1 MDFDSTSRTVSTP
14 NGELHYHEAGSG
26 PPLLLL
32 HGSGPG
38 VSGWANF
45 GENLPVFAPHFR
57 CLVLDLPG
65 YGRSAPVAGHSVMV
79 GADAVRAFLDALNI
93 ESAHIVGNS
102 YGAIVGARVAA
113 DTPDRVTRFVTLG
126 GFGFTIFSPFPAEGI
141 LRLVEFIE
149 NPSRERLIT
158 WMRSMVFDESVV
170 TEEMIDMRFKT
181 AMDPVVMETS
191 KKMYTRAGIGAIA
204 ERMRGPDGIS
214 DFAHLPKIK
223 APTLITWGRDDRV
236 NPLDGALLPMRAI
249 PNCELHVFPNCG
261 HWAMIERKAE
271 FEQVVLGFLRR

>member
-26 PPLLLL
+26 PPLVLL

-45 GENLPVFAPHFR
+45 GDNLPVFAPHFR

-65 YGRSAPVAGHSVMV
+65 YGRSAAVPGHPVMV
-79 GADAVRAFLDALNI
+79 GADAVRAFLDALGI
-93 ESAHIVGNS
+93 ERAHIVGNS
-102 YGAIVGARVAA
+102 YGAIVGVRVAA
-113 DTPDRVTRFVTLG
+113 DTPERVERFVTLG
-126 GFGFTIFSPFPAEGI
+126 GFGFTPFSPFPAEGI
-141 LRLVEFIE
+141 LRLVEFVE
-149 NPSRERLIT
+149 NPSRERLVT
-158 WMRSMVFDESVV
+158 WMRSMVFDEKVL
-170 TEEMIDMRFKT
+170 TEALIDMRFKT
-181 AMDPVVMETS
+181 AMDPAVMATS
-191 KKMYTRAGIGAIA
+191 KAMYTRAGIGAIA
-204 ERMRGPDGIS
+204 ERMRGPDALS
-214 DFAHLPKIK
+214 DLAHLPKIT

-236 NPLDGALLPMRAI
+236 NPLDGALLPMRVI